1 MTATTTKSTSLF
13 RLSVLLFLLSFVLFA
28 ATIFTRINH
37 NTGCHSNNNASC
49 SLLSVQNNKDDDYEE
64 QKQLQEY
71 KETLIGY
78 QILHH
83 TLEKESQLKYLHWLR
98 YVTFRGPEE
107 ELKEIMTTIYN
118 TSKKRTTELERLWKI
133 PYDPI
138 IQIEKTPISLIGD
151 SIQADVEYSSTIEML
166 SISMPS
172 SSSSSSSSSTTKS
185 PWKTWDIRFFF
196 LQAQATRMV
205 SGVATSI
212 RKFERNDERRKW
224 LIELAE
230 EYEKIREDLVSLMS
244 GASSS

>member
-1 MTATTTKSTSLF
+1 MTATIKSTTSLF

-37 NTGCHSNNNASC
+37 NTGCHSNNNVSC
-49 SLLSVQNNKDDDYEE
+49 SLLSIQNNKDDDYEE
-64 QKQLQEY
+64 QKLQEY

-78 QILHH
+78 KILHH

-98 YVTFRGPEE
+98 YVTFRGPEDE
-107 ELKEIMTTIYN
+107 VKEIMTTIYN

-166 SISMPS
+166 SISMLS
-172 SSSSSSSSSTTKS
+172 SSSTTSTTKS

-230 EYEKIREDLVSLMS
+230 EYENIREDLVFLLS
-244 GASSS
+244 GASTS